1 MVLVIMI
8 INFFRFWNLFV
19 GFTSD
24 LNQSTKVYNSQILI
38 ENQKNV
44 GVVFL
49 HSKPLTSVIRLF
61 FGKIHLS
68 KTILNM
74 LDSEHS
80 KRKRK
85 HFMFS
90 ENIILKLSQFEMKIC
105 LSMHN
110 KNIHLEAFIT
120 NLIVDNLSRIM
131 SVMRWS
137 FWWCTWSKTHL
148 VTFHCS
154 TWIISFKRTV
164 LASMLIIQMKNYAKL
179 NTVFI
184 V

>member
-1 MVLVIMI
+1 
-8 INFFRFWNLFV
+8 
-19 GFTSD
+19 
-24 LNQSTKVYNSQILI
+24 
-38 ENQKNV
+38 
-44 GVVFL
+44 
-49 HSKPLTSVIRLF
+49 
-61 FGKIHLS
+61 
-68 KTILNM
+68 M

-137 FWWCTWSKTHL
+137 F
-148 VTFHCS
+148 
-154 TWIISFKRTV
+154 
-164 LASMLIIQMKNYAKL
+164 
-179 NTVFI
+179 
-184 V
+184 